1 MFCLSF
7 ETPSVVVVEM
17 VQQFRELTTLSEV
30 WSAELSILNAF
41 NSKGSDAHF
50 SVPLNTHTGRD
61 TDKHKQ
67 QTNTQI
73 KKNQVCRPKIDLILY
88 SVIVIN
94 SLNYNENRTKLRPNH
109 CSQAKNSKH
118 PI

>member
-17 VQQFRELTTLSEV
+17 VQQFRALTTLSEV

-50 SVPLNTHTGRD
+50 SVPLNTHTGKE
-61 TDKHKQ
+61 T
-67 QTNTQI
+67 QTNT
-73 KKNQVCRPKIDLILY
+73 N
-88 SVIVIN
+88 
-94 SLNYNENRTKLRPNH
+94 NRQTHK
-109 CSQAKNSKH
+109 
-118 PI
+118 

>member
-17 VQQFRELTTLSEV
+17 VQQFRALTTLSEV

-73 KKNQVCRPKIDLILY
+73 KKIKYVGQRLI
-88 SVIVIN
+88 SF
-94 SLNYNENRTKLRPNH
+94 
-109 CSQAKNSKH
+109 
-118 PI
+118 